1 MRRIGTRRNLGANP
15 TSASTSRAARSSCN
29 NVSGTPSST
38 LTTQSRHAG
47 PRTAQSSQSITTG
60 VPGPGAATF
69 SLSGPLLYAIGSV
82 LSIELSRAARTLT
95 AGTDIWPPASRPAD
109 RRGNTGVSVR
119 VLNVTPM
126 GVTGANQLSF
136 ADVPGAWAVIHSEAE
151 EVSLRETTFVVV
163 DLETT
168 GGRATSTPGTPERP
182 PARPD
187 AITEIGAVKVRG
199 GAVLGEFATLV
210 DPQRSIPPQIVQ
222 LTGITTA
229 MVCDAPTIDA
239 VLPMFLEFAGE
250 SVLVAHNAG
259 FDIGFLRAAAQRCD
273 IPWPRPQVLCTV
285 RLARRV
291 LSREEAPSVRLAAL
305 ARLFAVAAQ
314 PTHRA
319 LDDARA
325 TVEVLHALIE
335 RVGNQ
340 GVHTYADL
348 RWYLPDVTPTQRRKR
363 VLAEGLPHRPGVYLF
378 RGPSGEVLYVGT
390 AIDLR
395 RRVSQY
401 FTGADPRGRMKEMV
415 TLAGA
420 VDHVECAHAL
430 EAGVREL
437 RMLAAHAPPYNRRS
451 RFPQRWWWVA
461 LTDEAFP
468 RLSVLR
474 GPRHDRTVGPFRSR
488 ADAAQTAALLA
499 RFTGLRTCT
508 ARLARSALHG
518 PACPEV
524 EVSPCPAARDV
535 TATQYAAAVARV
547 AALIDGLDSAALA
560 AAVDEVSAL
569 AEHRHYESAAR
580 LRDRTATAVEA
591 LWRGQR
597 LRALAALPELIA
609 ARPDGP
615 NGQGGYQLAVI
626 RHGQLAAAGTAGRGV
641 PPIPVVDAI
650 RAGAQT
656 ILPAPAPLGGALVE
670 ETALIARWL
679 AAPGVRIVRV
689 ADEGWSSPLRSAG
702 AWAAWAAVARS
713 ARLAGE
719 QASQTWDSNL
729 LAEPHPSREQLFG
742 RPGVD
747 GSGGL
752 LQPVL
757 PRRQP
762 FSTAG

>member
-1 MRRIGTRRNLGANP
+1 
-15 TSASTSRAARSSCN
+15 
-29 NVSGTPSST
+29 
-38 LTTQSRHAG
+38 
-47 PRTAQSSQSITTG
+47 
-60 VPGPGAATF
+60 
-69 SLSGPLLYAIGSV
+69 
-82 LSIELSRAARTLT
+82 
-95 AGTDIWPPASRPAD
+95 
-109 RRGNTGVSVR
+109 VSVS
-119 VLNVTPM
+119 VLNVTRM
-126 GVTGANQLSF
+126 GVTGGTQLSF
-136 ADVPGAWAVIHSEAE
+136 ADLNLAPPDD
-151 EVSLRETTFVVV
+151 VSLRETTFVVV

-168 GGRATSTPGTPERP
+168 GGRARSSDGTP
-182 PARPD
+182 AD

-199 GAVLGEFATLV
+199 GVVLGEFATLV

-229 MVCDAPTIDA
+229 MVGDAPTIDA
-239 VLPMFLEFAGE
+239 VLPMFLEFAGG

-259 FDIGFLRAAAQRCD
+259 FDIGFLRAAAEHCE
-273 IPWPRPQVLCTV
+273 IPWPRPRVLCTV

-325 TVEVLHALIE
+325 TVDVLHALIE

-348 RWYLPDVTPTQRRKR
+348 RSYLPDVTPTQRRKR
-363 VLAEGLPHRPGVYLF
+363 VLADGLPRRPGVYLF
-378 RGPSGEVLYVGT
+378 RGPSGEVLYIGT
-390 AIDLR
+390 AVDLR

-401 FTGADPRGRMKEMV
+401 FNGTDRRGRMKEMV

-420 VDHVECAHAL
+420 VDHVECAHSL

-437 RMLAAHAPPYNRRS
+437 RLLAAHAPPYNRRS
-451 RFPQRWWWVA
+451 RFPHRWWWMV

-468 RLSVLR
+468 RLSVVR
-474 GPRHDRTVGPFRSR
+474 SPRHDRAIGPFRSR
-488 ADAAQTAALLA
+488 TVAADTAALLA

-508 ARLARSALHG
+508 ARLARSGLHG
-518 PACPEV
+518 PACPEL

-535 TATQYAAAVARV
+535 AAVEYAEATRR
-547 AALIDGLDSAALA
+547 AADLIDGLDNGALD
-560 AAVDEVSAL
+560 AAVRQVTAL

-580 LRDRTATAVEA
+580 LRDRTATAVET

-609 ARPDGP
+609 ALPDGP
-615 NGQGGYQLAVI
+615 DGQDGYQLAVI
-626 RHGQLAAAGTAGRGV
+626 RYGQLAAAGTARRGV
-641 PPIPVVDAI
+641 PPMPVVDAI
-650 RAGAQT
+650 HAGAQA
-656 ILPAPAPLGGALVE
+656 ILQATAPLGGALVE

-679 AAPGVRIVRV
+679 ASPGVRIVRV
-689 ADEGWSSPLRSAG
+689 ADGDGWASPLRSAG
-702 AWAAWAAVARS
+702 RWAAWAASARS
-713 ARLAGE
+713 ARMACE
-719 QASQTWDSNL
+719 QAVRDWDSDL

-742 RPGVD
+742 RTGVD
-747 GSGGL
+747 GRAGAG
-752 LQPVL
+752 QPVL

-762 FSTAG
+762 FSAAG